1 MPEATQ
7 PTEQPQRNHG
17 LFSDHYLNVTLPGR
31 PGWESLVE
39 QARLVMEEI
48 SNHFTSFTPSAN
60 EAQTEEGLV
69 EPVLRILGHDFE
81 VQPALETP
89 DGSKRP
95 DYVFYRDTA
104 SLNANKNKSLND
116 GLLASSAFAVGD
128 AKY

>member
-60 EAQTEEGLV
+60 EAQTDVRTTLPDPLVAGGL
-69 EPVLRILGHDFE
+69 ERSYLLG
-81 VQPALETP
+81 A
-89 DGSKRP
+89 
-95 DYVFYRDTA
+95 RD
-104 SLNANKNKSLND
+104 D
-116 GLLASSAFAVGD
+116 R
-128 AKY
+128 